1 MRIKNMKK
9 FLLTTL
15 TITILALA
23 ITIVSPV
30 KNTAGAAAASAAS
43 SSLQSGSLPFTAAI
57 YYVDNNN
64 TLFVLR
70 PGTTS
75 FSRVNTISNVGN
87 AQVIG
92 MDFRPADGQL
102 YALAD
107 SGRIFTL
114 NLTTAQATLVS
125 TMNPRFPGGVQ
136 SLLDFNPVVN
146 AIRLQDT
153 SDNNY
158 AVVNN
163 NGNLNQTAIQT
174 KLAYAAG
181 DRFAGTDPNIC
192 GGSYTN
198 NFVGAANTI
207 FYAFDYNT
215 NNFVTIAPPLTA
227 TGSSN
232 TGGGQLQTI
241 GLVFD
246 QNGRQIDFRS
256 TSDIDIVTLQRQV
269 NIGVFYSGNT
279 IYAIFLS
286 QINRGLPVGQLQ
298 NLGAAGVTVGGF
310 SNAIDIA
317 VTAPLP

>member
-1 MRIKNMKK
+1 MKK
-9 FLLTTL
+9 FFLTTL
-15 TITILALA
+15 TLTSLA
-23 ITIVSPV
+23 IALTFAFPV
-30 KNTAGAAAASAAS
+30 KKTASAAAASAAS
-43 SSLQSGSLPFTAAI
+43 ATLQSSLPFTAAI
-57 YYVDNNN
+57 YYIDNANGF
-64 TLFVLR
+64 FVLS

-75 FSRVNTISNVGN
+75 FRRVNTISNIGN
-87 AQVIG
+87 AQITNV
-92 MDFRPADGQL
+92 DFRVADGQL

-107 SGRIFTL
+107 NGRIYTI
-114 NLTTAQATLVS
+114 NLTNAQATLIS
-125 TMNPRFPGGVQ
+125 TMNPRFAGGVQ

-146 AIRLQDT
+146 AIRLQGSNDQ
-153 SDNNY
+153 NY

-163 NGNLNQTAIQT
+163 NGNLNQTAVQT

-181 DRFAGTDPNIC
+181 DRFSGTDPNII
-192 GGSYTN
+192 GGAYTN

-207 FYAFDYNT
+207 FYAFDYFT

-232 TGGGQLQTI
+232 TGGGQLQSI

-246 QNGRQIDFRS
+246 QNGRQINFRA
-256 TSDIDIVTLQRQV
+256 TSDMDIVTLQKQV
-269 NIGVFYSGNT
+269 NIGVFYSGST

-286 QINRGLPVGQLQ
+286 QINRGLPVGQSQ

-317 VTAPLP
+317 VTPLP

>member
-1 MRIKNMKK
+1 MRIKSMKK
-9 FLLTTL
+9 FFLTTL
-15 TITILALA
+15 TLTSLA
-23 ITIVSPV
+23 ITLTFAFPV
-30 KNTAGAAAASAAS
+30 KKTASAAAASAAS
-43 SSLQSGSLPFTAAI
+43 ATLQSSLPFTAAI
-57 YYVDNNN
+57 YYIDNANGF
-64 TLFVLR
+64 FVLA

-75 FSRVNTISNVGN
+75 FRRVNTISNIGT
-87 AQVIG
+87 AQVTNI
-92 MDFRPADGQL
+92 DFRVADGQL

-107 SGRIFTL
+107 NGRIYTN
-114 NLTTAQATLVS
+114 NLTNAQATLIS
-125 TMNPRFPGGVQ
+125 TMNPRFAGGVQ

-146 AIRLQDT
+146 AIRLQGSNDQ
-153 SDNNY
+153 NY

-163 NGNLNQTAIQT
+163 NGNLNQTAVQT

-181 DRFAGTDPNIC
+181 DRFSGTDPNIV
-192 GGSYTN
+192 GGAYTN

-207 FYAFDYNT
+207 FYAFDYFT

-246 QNGRQIDFRS
+246 QRGQQINFRA
-256 TSDIDIVTLQRQV
+256 TSDMDIVTLQKQV
-269 NIGVFYSGNT
+269 NIGVFYSSNT

-286 QINRGLPVGQLQ
+286 QINRGLQVGQSQ

-317 VTAPLP
+317 VTPLP